1 MATQRFA
8 RMGPAP
14 GGPAHGRCALATPSP
29 ARHLARV
36 PPVRVSGFLTATKE
50 PQHAHTEDTPMAT
63 ETRRLRELTVR
74 YTVKRDD
81 EGRPI
86 RVGRMLTTPRESA
99 SVLMP
104 LLQHEPS
111 EVFAVLFLSTR
122 HHVLAYHE
130 VGRGTLDTV
139 LVTPREVFKAAILA
153 NAAAVILCHSH
164 PSGDPTPSPDD
175 VALTRRLAAA
185 GTLLGIEVLDHIIV
199 ADDAYVSLR
208 ERGCL

>member
-1 MATQRFA
+1 
-8 RMGPAP
+8 
-14 GGPAHGRCALATPSP
+14 
-29 ARHLARV
+29 
-36 PPVRVSGFLTATKE
+36 
-50 PQHAHTEDTPMAT
+50 
-63 ETRRLRELTVR
+63 
-74 YTVKRDD
+74 
-81 EGRPI
+81 
-86 RVGRMLTTPRESA
+86 
-99 SVLMP
+99 MP

-175 VALTRRLAAA
+175 VALTGRLAAA

-199 ADDAYVSLR
+199 GRRRLRELARTRVSLTSTRAVPARPASGAVR
-208 ERGCL
+208 EHAYGTSSRVRRRNR

>member
-1 MATQRFA
+1 
-8 RMGPAP
+8 
-14 GGPAHGRCALATPSP
+14 
-29 ARHLARV
+29 
-36 PPVRVSGFLTATKE
+36 
-50 PQHAHTEDTPMAT
+50 MAT

-81 EGRPI
+81 EGHPVSI
-86 RVGRMLTTPRESA
+86 GRTLTTPRESA

-104 LLQHEPS
+104 LLQHEAS

-175 VALTRRLAAA
+175 VALTGRLAAA

-199 ADDAYVSLR
+199 GADAYVSLR

>member
-1 MATQRFA
+1 
-8 RMGPAP
+8 
-14 GGPAHGRCALATPSP
+14 
-29 ARHLARV
+29 
-36 PPVRVSGFLTATKE
+36 
-50 PQHAHTEDTPMAT
+50 MAT

-81 EGRPI
+81 EGRPVAI
-86 RVGRMLTTPRESA
+86 GRTLTTPRESA

-104 LLQHEPS
+104 LLQHEAS

-122 HHVLAYHE
+122 HHVIAYHE

-175 VALTRRLAAA
+175 VALTRRLGAA

>member
-1 MATQRFA
+1 
-8 RMGPAP
+8 
-14 GGPAHGRCALATPSP
+14 
-29 ARHLARV
+29 
-36 PPVRVSGFLTATKE
+36 
-50 PQHAHTEDTPMAT
+50 MAT

-139 LVTPREVFKAAILA
+139 LVTPREVLCAMTVGAISL
-153 NAAAVILCHSH
+153 LQ
-164 PSGDPTPSPDD
+164 
-175 VALTRRLAAA
+175 A
-185 GTLLGIEVLDHIIV
+185 G
-199 ADDAYVSLR
+199 
-208 ERGCL
+208 

>member
-1 MATQRFA
+1 
-8 RMGPAP
+8 
-14 GGPAHGRCALATPSP
+14 
-29 ARHLARV
+29 
-36 PPVRVSGFLTATKE
+36 
-50 PQHAHTEDTPMAT
+50 MAT

-74 YTVKRDD
+74 YTAKRDD
-81 EGRPI
+81 EGRPVTI
-86 RVGRMLTTPRESA
+86 GRTLTTPRECA

-104 LLQHEPS
+104 LLQHEAS

-175 VALTRRLAAA
+175 VALTGRLAAA

>member
-1 MATQRFA
+1 
-8 RMGPAP
+8 
-14 GGPAHGRCALATPSP
+14 
-29 ARHLARV
+29 
-36 PPVRVSGFLTATKE
+36 
-50 PQHAHTEDTPMAT
+50 MAT
-63 ETRRLRELTVR
+63 ETMRLRELTVR
-74 YTVKRDD
+74 YAVKRDA
-81 EGRPI
+81 EGRPVMI
-86 RVGRMLTTPRESA
+86 GRAIMTPRESA
-99 SVLMP
+99 AVLVP

-122 HHVLAYHE
+122 HQVLAYHE
-130 VGRGTLDTV
+130 VARGTLDTV

-199 ADDAYVSLR
+199 ADERYVSFR

>member
-1 MATQRFA
+1 
-8 RMGPAP
+8 
-14 GGPAHGRCALATPSP
+14 
-29 ARHLARV
+29 
-36 PPVRVSGFLTATKE
+36 
-50 PQHAHTEDTPMAT
+50 MAT

-86 RVGRMLTTPRESA
+86 RVGRMLTTPRESV

-139 LVTPREVFKAAILA
+139 LVTPRLCWAEHKRGYVAEIVMWPWPWRAADHRA
-153 NAAAVILCHSH
+153 RQVI
-164 PSGDPTPSPDD
+164 GAT
-175 VALTRRLAAA
+175 
-185 GTLLGIEVLDHIIV
+185 
-199 ADDAYVSLR
+199 
-208 ERGCL
+208 